1 MSTRLER
8 VNAQI
13 KEILA
18 ELVPTLKDPRI
29 GFVTITAVR
38 TSADLGRAEVFYTVL
53 PDDPDTRDAAAA
65 GLRSASGVLRR
76 EVGGRLR
83 VRRVPDLHFIR
94 DSVPERGR
102 RIEDLLRDTRT
113 SQQSPHEEHDAKP

>member
-13 KEILA
+13 LQILA

-38 TSADLGRAEVFYTVL
+38 TSADLEHAEVFYTVL
-53 PDDPDTRDAAAA
+53 PDDPHARGATAA
-65 GLRSASGVLRR
+65 GLHSAAGILRR
-76 EVGGRLR
+76 EVGRRLR
-83 VRRVPDLHFIR
+83 VRRVPDLHFVH

-102 RIEDLLRDTRT
+102 RIESLLRNTRRH
-113 SQQSPHEEHDAKP
+113 QQPPHEEPDTNP

>member
-13 KEILA
+13 RELLA
-18 ELVPTLKDPRI
+18 EFIPMLKDPRL

-38 TSADLGRAEVFYTVL
+38 TSTDLGHAEVFYTVL
-53 PDDPDTRDAAAA
+53 PDDPDTRAATAA
-65 GLRSASGVLRR
+65 GLHSAAGILRR
-76 EVGGRLR
+76 QLGEQLR
-83 VRRVPDLHFIR
+83 VRRIPDLHFSH

-102 RIEDLLRDTRT
+102 RIEELLRDARAHR
-113 SQQSPHEEHDAKP
+113 QLPHEEPNAKP